1 MGDFFCLFISGCE
14 GRAYLTYV
22 MTTNRHIYPSST
34 HSRHSFIILA
44 FSYTF
49 TVLIFSGGFSP
60 SLHEKDVEA
69 FIRTSVEAKFPSHA
83 YVQHQVFFLLTTF
96 FFPSSHSG
104 ELTRVAADCYF
115 ARFVGEES
123 YSKGQSKK
131 YLIPDVGPSWCIDPC
146 KLRTDQNETYWSF
159 ITLNDMARY
168 TCLPENVLL

>member
-1 MGDFFCLFISGCE
+1 MGFFCLFIPGCE
-14 GRAYLTYV
+14 GPAYLTYV

-34 HSRHSFIILA
+34 RSRRSFIILA

-49 TVLIFSGGFSP
+49 TVLIFSP

-83 YVQHQVFFLLTTF
+83 YVQHQVFLLAIDLLPL
-96 FFPSSHSG
+96 FPSSHSG
-104 ELTRVAADCYF
+104 ELTRVAADRYS

-146 KLRTDQNETYWSF
+146 KLRTEQK
-159 ITLNDMARY
+159 
-168 TCLPENVLL
+168 

>member
-1 MGDFFCLFISGCE
+1 MGGFFFYLFLVVKD
-14 GRAYLTYV
+14 RALPTYLTYV
-22 MTTNRHIYPSST
+22 MTTNQHIYPSST
-34 HSRHSFIILA
+34 HSRHSLIILA

-83 YVQHQVFFLLTTF
+83 YVQHQVFLLAIDLQPLF
-96 FFPSSHSG
+96 SPSSHSG
-104 ELTRVAADCYF
+104 ELTRVAADRYS

-146 KLRTDQNETYWSF
+146 KLRTDQK
-159 ITLNDMARY
+159 
-168 TCLPENVLL
+168 

>member
-1 MGDFFCLFISGCE
+1 MVFEDGFCFFAFCFALRRRMGVLFLFIPGCE
-14 GRAYLTYV
+14 GRAYPPTYV

-83 YVQHQVFFLLTTF
+83 YVQHQIFLLAIDFQPF
-96 FFPSSHSG
+96 FFSFFALG
-104 ELTRVAADCYF
+104 RNIRVAADRYF

-146 KLRTDQNETYWSF
+146 KLRTEQK
-159 ITLNDMARY
+159 
-168 TCLPENVLL
+168 

>member
-1 MGDFFCLFISGCE
+1 MDFVFCFALRRRMVLSFLFISGCE

-22 MTTNRHIYPSST
+22 MTTNQHIYPSAT
-34 HSRHSFIILA
+34 HSRHSLIILA

-49 TVLIFSGGFSP
+49 TVLIFYP
-60 SLHEKDVEA
+60 TLHEKDVEA

-104 ELTRVAADCYF
+104 ELTGVAADRYS

-131 YLIPDVGPSWCIDPC
+131 YLIPDIGPSWCIDPC
-146 KLRTDQNETYWSF
+146 KLRTEQK
-159 ITLNDMARY
+159 
-168 TCLPENVLL
+168 

>member
-1 MGDFFCLFISGCE
+1 MDFVFCFLLFASRFAAEWGVFLFVSGCE
-14 GRAYLTYV
+14 GRTLAYLPHL
-22 MTTNRHIYPSST
+22 RGDHQPAHISSAT

-96 FFPSSHSG
+96 FSFFALG
-104 ELTRVAADCYF
+104 RNIRVAADRYF

-146 KLRTDQNETYWSF
+146 KLRTEQK
-159 ITLNDMARY
+159 
-168 TCLPENVLL
+168 

>member
-1 MGDFFCLFISGCE
+1 
-14 GRAYLTYV
+14 
-22 MTTNRHIYPSST
+22 MTTNQQIYPSPT

-60 SLHEKDVEA
+60 SPHEKDVEA

-83 YVQHQVFFLLTTF
+83 YVQHQVFLLAIHFQPFIFSF
-96 FFPSSHSG
+96 FALG
-104 ELTRVAADCYF
+104 RNNRVAADRYS

-146 KLRTDQNETYWSF
+146 KFENRAEMRL
-159 ITLNDMARY
+159 IGLL
-168 TCLPENVLL
+168 LP

>member
-1 MGDFFCLFISGCE
+1 MVFEDGFCFLLFAFCFALRRRMGGFFLFIPGCE

-22 MTTNRHIYPSST
+22 MTTNQHRYPLRHIQGNSS
-34 HSRHSFIILA
+34 IILA

-49 TVLIFSGGFSP
+49 TVLIFSP
-60 SLHEKDVEA
+60 TLHEKDVEA

-96 FFPSSHSG
+96 YFPSSHSG
-104 ELTRVAADCYF
+104 ELTRVAADCYS

-146 KLRTDQNETYWSF
+146 KLRTEQK
-159 ITLNDMARY
+159 
-168 TCLPENVLL
+168 

>member
-1 MGDFFCLFISGCE
+1 M
-14 GRAYLTYV
+14 
-22 MTTNRHIYPSST
+22 
-34 HSRHSFIILA
+34 LA

-49 TVLIFSGGFSP
+49 TVLIFWGAGGFLPLSTK
-60 SLHEKDVEA
+60 KDVEA

-96 FFPSSHSG
+96 VFSFFALG
-104 ELTRVAADCYF
+104 RNNRVAADRYS

-146 KLRTDQNETYWSF
+146 KLRTDQN
-159 ITLNDMARY
+159 
-168 TCLPENVLL
+168 